1 MRFAVIQFG
10 GSNCDRDAHYVLSE
24 ICGVETDLLW
34 YKEGLRRPYDA
45 VIIPGGFSYGD
56 YLRAG
61 AIAARTPVM
70 KDIIAHV
77 REGRLVLGIC
87 NGAQILAESGLVP
100 GVFTI
105 NAYPKF
111 ICRPV
116 HLRVD
121 QTASPFTSLFRYGE
135 VIRIPIAHKEGRYVA
150 PEPILNDLENSGRIA
165 FRFCSPDGLLTT
177 ESNPNGAMHHITGI
191 LNSTGNVLAMMPHP
205 ERASEEILGSDD
217 GKKVFLS
224 MITHIEH
231 TGTTGSGR
239 QKKWRMPG

>member
-10 GSNCDRDAHYVLSE
+10 GSNCDRDARYVISD
-24 ICGVETDLLW
+24 ICGVDCDLVW
-34 YKEGLRRPYDA
+34 YKDGLSRQYDA
-45 VIIPGGFSYGD
+45 VVLPGGFSYGD

-70 KDIIAHV
+70 KDVIAYA
-77 REGRLVLGIC
+77 RQGRLVLGIC

-111 ICRPV
+111 ICRSV
-116 HLRVD
+116 YLRVETTD
-121 QTASPFTSLFRYGE
+121 SPFTSLYRIGD

-150 PEPILNDLENSGRIA
+150 PEDLLCQLNATGRVA
-165 FRFCSPDGLLTT
+165 FRFCDASGTLTP
-177 ESNPNGAMHHITGI
+177 ESNPNGATEHITGV
-191 LNSTGNVLAMMPHP
+191 LDETRNVLAMMPHP
-205 ERASEEILGSDD
+205 ERASEEILSSED

-231 TGTTGSGR
+231 GTGVAV
-239 QKKWRMPG
+239 

>member
-10 GSNCDRDAHYVLSE
+10 GSNCDRDAWHVISE
-24 ICGVETDLLW
+24 ICGVDCDLVW
-34 YKEGLRRPYDA
+34 YKDGLSRPYDA
-45 VIIPGGFSYGD
+45 VILPGGFSYGD

-70 KDIIAHV
+70 NDVIAHAK
-77 REGRLVLGIC
+77 RGRLVLGIC

-111 ICRPV
+111 ICRSV
-116 HLRVD
+116 HLRVETTD
-121 QTASPFTSLFRYGE
+121 SPFTSLYQKGD

-150 PEPILNDLENSGRIA
+150 PEDLLCQLNSTGRIA
-165 FRFCSPDGLLTT
+165 FRFCDASGTLTP
-177 ESNPNGAMHHITGI
+177 ESNPNGAREHITGV
-191 LNSTGNVLAMMPHP
+191 LNESRNVLAMMPHP
-205 ERASEEILGSDD
+205 ERASEEILSSED

-231 TGTTGSGR
+231 EKGVTC
-239 QKKWRMPG
+239 

>member
-10 GSNCDRDAHYVLSE
+10 GSNCDRDARYVISD
-24 ICGVETDLLW
+24 ICGVDCDLVW
-34 YKEGLRRPYDA
+34 YKEGLSRPYDA
-45 VIIPGGFSYGD
+45 VILPGGFSYGD

-70 KDIIAHV
+70 KDVIAHAQK
-77 REGRLVLGIC
+77 GRLVLGIC

-111 ICRPV
+111 ICRNV
-116 HLRVD
+116 YLRVE
-121 QTASPFTSLFRYGE
+121 TTNSPFTSLYRKGDI
-135 VIRIPIAHKEGRYVA
+135 IRIPIAHKEGRYVA
-150 PEPILNDLENSGRIA
+150 PEDLLCELNDTARIA
-165 FRFCSPDGLLTT
+165 FRFCDASGNLTPD
-177 ESNPNGAMHHITGI
+177 SNPNGAMEHITGV
-191 LNSTGNVLAMMPHP
+191 LNETRNVLAMMPHP
-205 ERASEEILGSDD
+205 ERASEEILSSGY

-231 TGTTGSGR
+231 AKGVTS
-239 QKKWRMPG
+239 